1 MVVVRGQGRTSL
13 VVRGAERMEER
24 ALPRGFSRARAGSME
39 ERRADIDC

>member
-1 MVVVRGQGRTSL
+1 MVVVRGRGRTSL

-24 ALPRGFSRARAGSME
+24 ALPRGLSRQRAWSVE